1 MTTSDDDSSKAHHG
15 DAGGGPETSQKWRCA
30 FLVGAL
36 LGVTGAASEGR
47 WASAI
52 AWLFLA
58 GIWAL
63 LILLEWKKGRN
74 QP

>member
-1 MTTSDDDSSKAHHG
+1 MSHQRRRERRERHEA
-15 DAGGGPETSQKWRCA
+15 AVKWWQCA
-30 FLVGAL
+30 LLVGAL
-36 LGVTGAASEGR
+36 LGVADAVSEGR
-47 WASAI
+47 WGRAI

>member
-1 MTTSDDDSSKAHHG
+1 VSATR
-15 DAGGGPETSQKWRCA
+15 PPRETSRKWRCA
-30 FLVGAL
+30 FLVVTL
-36 LGVTGAASEGR
+36 LLAAGAASEGR

-52 AWLFLA
+52 AWLLYA